1 MNDFE
6 RPVCYEKRKAIPEVY
21 SGVPTFLGVPKI
33 TSGEIDGQDVVI
45 VGAPWE
51 GICTTGSYTG
61 VELGPK
67 TIRSVSLRYGG
78 YLPEFDYDFFDDLK
92 VGDFGDAPSFN

>member
-6 RPVCYEKRKAIPEVY
+6 RPVSYERRETIPEVY
-21 SGVPTFLGVPKI
+21 SGVPTFLGVPRI

-51 GICTTGSYTG
+51 GILHCAPLSRHARGKDPNGSF
-61 VELGPK
+61 L
-67 TIRSVSLRYGG
+67 
-78 YLPEFDYDFFDDLK
+78 
-92 VGDFGDAPSFN
+92 